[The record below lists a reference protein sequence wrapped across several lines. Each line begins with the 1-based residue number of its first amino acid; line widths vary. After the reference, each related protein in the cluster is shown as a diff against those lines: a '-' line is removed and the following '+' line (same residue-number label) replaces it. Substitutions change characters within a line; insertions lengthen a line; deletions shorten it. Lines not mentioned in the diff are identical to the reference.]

1 MRWRDSNNKME
12 KFMDIIKIKGL
23 KLFAYHGVNPEEKE
37 NGQDFI
43 FDIDLYVNMN
53 KACSSDD
60 VNDTVSYAKVVKTV
74 RRVFTE
80 EKYNLLEKCAQV
92 VADAIF
98 EEYSEVQKLEITLK
112 KPQAP
117 VKAEF
122 EYMAVNIVRTR

>member
-1 MRWRDSNNKME
+1 
-12 KFMDIIKIKGL
+12 MDKILIKGL

-43 FDIDLYVNMN
+43 FDIELYVNMN
-53 KACSSDD
+53 KACHSDN
-60 VNDTVSYAKVVKTV
+60 VEDTVSYAKVVKTV

-80 EKYNLLEKCAQV
+80 QKYDLLERCAEVTAQ
-92 VADAIF
+92 AILD
-98 EEYSEVQKLEITLK
+98 EYSEVLRVDLTLK

-122 EYMAVNIVRTR
+122 EYMGVNIVRSRDNI